1 MPNKNYAKAMR
12 RGKGGGSMGSS
23 HSRSLGEVTRASPS
37 KSHGSLGGAEYCRTL
52 GEVTRATPSKRQ

>member
-1 MPNKNYAKAMR
+1 MPNKNYAKMMR
-12 RGKGGGSMGSS
+12 KGKGGDSMS

-37 KSHGSLGGAEYCRTL
+37 KSQGGGGPTEHCRGL